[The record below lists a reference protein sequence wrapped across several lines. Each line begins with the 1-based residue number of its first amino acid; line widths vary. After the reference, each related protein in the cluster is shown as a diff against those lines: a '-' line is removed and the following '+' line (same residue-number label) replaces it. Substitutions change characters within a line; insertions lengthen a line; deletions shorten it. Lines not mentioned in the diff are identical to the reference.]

1 MPESSKKA
9 ETMLKAELEDFL
21 ASLREI
27 ALSCG
32 GRNADSREIQLV
44 RRELAA
50 RDQRIS
56 SLEQTLQRRD
66 EIKVLMEQ
74 EQQSLLKQLA
84 DARVLVKR
92 VEAARTAQLAAQDH
106 ARKVLAGSPSAQELL
121 EHELEELQAAEDR
134 AREARE
140 ARRGAAVRRKVAIE
154 AELEADKAKK
164 TPVAKKSSPP
174 SNPSAPVAMLPPA
187 PSPPAAQRVASPA
200 PPPVQSPQA
209 RSPAAP
215 PKAPVPPPA
224 AVKSPAAPPVA
235 PPPVRV
241 REIEGEE
248 EGEEEEGSME
258 TGDVETSAAV
268 AAVEAA
274 LLAVA
279 PRPVAPAEDDDDF
292 DTMGWPA
299 TQPKTPLGAAG
310 TEMDDDDAERNLPD
324 LAHLRAEAGAAARP
338 AQAPTAAKTPA
349 AKTPAA
355 KSPAAKTPSPAKTAP
370 PTSPAKTSPPASP
383 AKTAPLVSPPTA
395 QLPASPPI
403 LASAGSPPPLVVTA
417 KSKAS
422 EELDGLEDE
431 EIWSYG
437 DSDESESE
445 FESEEDPPQDIIGKA
460 SAPAVNVIVLEAQKH
475 AEQQRQAQM
484 RAEEQARVA
493 AAALKVAAQQ
503 AETAKDAAEHARE
516 KLAQAKQ
523 AVAAKATSKKSQS
536 ILSRFVG
543 RKKGAQAHDEEGGS
557 NVSALEA
564 EVQRLDQ
571 IATSAS
577 EAKEGAQVREM
588 EARRHAEA
596 AAKDTAEAETRAAAH
611 VPAPLPP
618 FMEAPPP
625 AAAKKPPAAAPIEL
639 QPPQPLVPPTA
650 SLAAPAPPSSAKQ
663 AAPMTEAVPVS
674 KVAPVPTAPP
684 GLGATPVDED
694 QDDDSEDSD
703 YDLDPGEEP
712 TGKPVLR
719 DQLLMAKLYGY
730 EGFGTAPPE
739 NSIDWSLRS
748 VALHADANIWH
759 ADIEPPQ
766 GEYDGMRG
774 RIDLRDVSACD
785 FTIGR
790 MDELCLSQQGKCH
803 LLRIDQPSTTTIP
816 QWRESILQLLRG
828 LKEGTI
834 DDTVAG
840 TRHE

>member
-66 EIKVLMEQ
+66 EMKVLMEQ

-154 AELEADKAKK
+154 AELEADKAKNP
-164 TPVAKKSSPP
+164 PVAKKSSPP
-174 SNPSAPVAMLPPA
+174 SNPSAPPVAMLPPA
-187 PSPPAAQRVASPA
+187 PSPPAAPRVASPA
-200 PPPVQSPQA
+200 PPPVPPPQA

-224 AVKSPAAPPVA
+224 AVQSPAAPPIA

-241 REIEGEE
+241 QEV

-258 TGDVETSAAV
+258 TSDVETSAAM
-268 AAVEAA
+268 ATVEAA

-279 PRPVAPAEDDDDF
+279 PRPEAPADDDDDF

-310 TEMDDDDAERNLPD
+310 TEADDDDAERNLPD

-338 AQAPTAAKTPA
+338 AQAPTAAKTP
-349 AKTPAA
+349 
-355 KSPAAKTPSPAKTAP
+355 
-370 PTSPAKTSPPASP
+370 SPAKTSPPASP
-383 AKTAPLVSPPTA
+383 AKTAPPTSPPTA
-395 QLPASPPI
+395 LLPASPPV
-403 LASAGSPPPLVVTA
+403 LASAGSPPPFVVTA

-437 DSDESESE
+437 DSDEPESE
-445 FESEEDPPQDIIGKA
+445 FESEEDPPQAIISKA

-475 AEQQRQAQM
+475 AEQQRQEQM

-493 AAALKVAAQQ
+493 AAAHKVAAQQ
-503 AETAKDAAEHARE
+503 AEAAKDAAEHARE
-516 KLAQAKQ
+516 KLARAKQ

-536 ILSRFVG
+536 IISRFVG
-543 RKKGAQAHDEEGGS
+543 RKKGAQAHDEDEGGS

-577 EAKEGAQVREM
+577 EAKEGAQVRES

-596 AAKDTAEAETRAAAH
+596 AAKDAAEAETRAVAASAEAH
-611 VPAPLPP
+611 GPAPLPP
-618 FMEAPPP
+618 VMEAPPP
-625 AAAKKPPAAAPIEL
+625 DAVKKPPAAAPIEV

-650 SLAAPAPPSSAKQ
+650 STTAPAPPSPAKQ
-663 AAPMTEAVPVS
+663 AAPMNEAVPVP
-674 KVAPVPTAPP
+674 KVPPVPTAPP
-684 GLGATPVDED
+684 GLGATPLDED
-694 QDDDSEDSD
+694 QDEDSEDSD
-703 YDLDPGEEP
+703 YDVDAGEEP

-730 EGFGTAPPE
+730 EGFGTAPSE
-739 NSIDWSLRS
+739 DIIDWSLRS

-766 GEYDGMRG
+766 GEYEGMRG
-774 RIDLRDVSACD
+774 RIDLRYVSACD

>member
-66 EIKVLMEQ
+66 EMKVLMEQ

-154 AELEADKAKK
+154 AELEADKAKNP
-164 TPVAKKSSPP
+164 PVAKKSSPP
-174 SNPSAPVAMLPPA
+174 SNPSAPPVAMLPPA
-187 PSPPAAQRVASPA
+187 PTPPAAQRVASPA
-200 PPPVQSPQA
+200 PPPVPPPQA

-224 AVKSPAAPPVA
+224 AVQSPAAPPIA
-235 PPPVRV
+235 HPPVRV
-241 REIEGEE
+241 QEV

-310 TEMDDDDAERNLPD
+310 TEADDDDAERNLPD

-338 AQAPTAAKTPA
+338 AQAPTAAKTP
-349 AKTPAA
+349 
-355 KSPAAKTPSPAKTAP
+355 
-370 PTSPAKTSPPASP
+370 SPAKTSPPASP
-383 AKTAPLVSPPTA
+383 AKTAPHASPAKTATPTSPPTA
-395 QLPASPPI
+395 LLPASPPV
-403 LASAGSPPPLVVTA
+403 LASAGSPPPFVVTA

-437 DSDESESE
+437 DSDEPESE
-445 FESEEDPPQDIIGKA
+445 FESEEDPPQAIISKA

-475 AEQQRQAQM
+475 AEQQRQEQM

-493 AAALKVAAQQ
+493 AAAHKVAAQQ
-503 AETAKDAAEHARE
+503 AEAAKDAAEHARE
-516 KLAQAKQ
+516 KLARAKQ

-536 ILSRFVG
+536 IISRFVG
-543 RKKGAQAHDEEGGS
+543 RKKGAQAHDEDEGGS

-577 EAKEGAQVREM
+577 EAKEGAQVREI

-596 AAKDTAEAETRAAAH
+596 AAKDAAEAETRAVAASAEAH
-611 VPAPLPP
+611 GPAPLPP
-618 FMEAPPP
+618 VMEAPPP
-625 AAAKKPPAAAPIEL
+625 DAVKKPPAAAPIEV

-650 SLAAPAPPSSAKQ
+650 STTAPAPPSPAKQ
-663 AAPMTEAVPVS
+663 AAPMNEAVPVP
-674 KVAPVPTAPP
+674 KVPPVPTAPP
-684 GLGATPVDED
+684 GLGATPLDED
-694 QDDDSEDSD
+694 QDEDSEDSD
-703 YDLDPGEEP
+703 YDVDAGEEP

-730 EGFGTAPPE
+730 EGFGTAPSE
-739 NSIDWSLRS
+739 DIIDWSLRS

-766 GEYDGMRG
+766 GEYEGMRG
-774 RIDLRDVSACD
+774 RIDLRYVSACD

-816 QWRESILQLLRG
+816 QWRESIHQLLRG

-834 DDTVAG
+834 DDTGAG

>member
-1 MPESSKKA
+1 MLRMPESSKKA

-66 EIKVLMEQ
+66 EMKVLMEQ

-164 TPVAKKSSPP
+164 PPVAKKSSPP
-174 SNPSAPVAMLPPA
+174 SNPSAPPVAMLPPA

-200 PPPVQSPQA
+200 PPPVPPPQA

-224 AVKSPAAPPVA
+224 AVRSPAAPPIA
-235 PPPVRV
+235 PPPVQEV
-241 REIEGEE
+241 

-258 TGDVETSAAV
+258 TSDVETSAAV
-268 AAVEAA
+268 ATVEAA

-279 PRPVAPAEDDDDF
+279 PRPEAPAEDDDDF

-310 TEMDDDDAERNLPD
+310 TEADDDDAERNLPD

-338 AQAPTAAKTPA
+338 AQASTAAKTP
-349 AKTPAA
+349 
-355 KSPAAKTPSPAKTAP
+355 
-370 PTSPAKTSPPASP
+370 SPAKTSPPASP
-383 AKTAPLVSPPTA
+383 AKTAPPTSPPTA
-395 QLPASPPI
+395 LLPASPPV
-403 LASAGSPPPLVVTA
+403 LASAGSPPPFVVTA

-437 DSDESESE
+437 DSDEPENE
-445 FESEEDPPQDIIGKA
+445 FESEEDPPQAIISKA

-493 AAALKVAAQQ
+493 AAAHKVAAQQ
-503 AETAKDAAEHARE
+503 AEAAKDAAEHARE
-516 KLAQAKQ
+516 KLARAKQ

-536 ILSRFVG
+536 IISRFVG
-543 RKKGAQAHDEEGGS
+543 RKKGAQAHDEDEGGS

-577 EAKEGAQVREM
+577 EAKEGAQVREI

-596 AAKDTAEAETRAAAH
+596 AAKDAAEAETRAVAASAEAH
-611 VPAPLPP
+611 GPAPLPP
-618 FMEAPPP
+618 VMEAPPP
-625 AAAKKPPAAAPIEL
+625 DAVKKPPAAAPIEV

-650 SLAAPAPPSSAKQ
+650 STTAPAPPSPAKQ
-663 AAPMTEAVPVS
+663 AAPMNEAVPVP
-674 KVAPVPTAPP
+674 KVPPVPTAPP
-684 GLGATPVDED
+684 GLGATPLDED
-694 QDDDSEDSD
+694 QDEDSEDSD
-703 YDLDPGEEP
+703 YDVDAGEEP

-730 EGFGTAPPE
+730 EGFGTAPSE
-739 NSIDWSLRS
+739 DIID
-748 VALHADANIWH
+748 
-759 ADIEPPQ
+759 
-766 GEYDGMRG
+766 
-774 RIDLRDVSACD
+774 
-785 FTIGR
+785 
-790 MDELCLSQQGKCH
+790 
-803 LLRIDQPSTTTIP
+803 
-816 QWRESILQLLRG
+816 
-828 LKEGTI
+828 
-834 DDTVAG
+834 
-840 TRHE
+840 

>member
-1 MPESSKKA
+1 MLRMPESSKKA

-66 EIKVLMEQ
+66 EMKVLMEQ

-164 TPVAKKSSPP
+164 PPVAKKSSPP
-174 SNPSAPVAMLPPA
+174 SNPSAPPVAMLPPA

-200 PPPVQSPQA
+200 PPPVPPPQA

-215 PKAPVPPPA
+215 PKVPVPPPA
-224 AVKSPAAPPVA
+224 AVRSPAAPPIA
-235 PPPVRV
+235 PPPVQEV
-241 REIEGEE
+241 

-258 TGDVETSAAV
+258 TSDVETSAAV
-268 AAVEAA
+268 ATVEAA

-279 PRPVAPAEDDDDF
+279 PRPEAPAEDDDDF

-310 TEMDDDDAERNLPD
+310 TEADDDDAERNLPD

-338 AQAPTAAKTPA
+338 AQASTAAKTP
-349 AKTPAA
+349 
-355 KSPAAKTPSPAKTAP
+355 
-370 PTSPAKTSPPASP
+370 SPAKTSPPASP
-383 AKTAPLVSPPTA
+383 AKTAPHASPAKTAPPTSPPTA
-395 QLPASPPI
+395 LLPASPPV
-403 LASAGSPPPLVVTA
+403 LASAGSPPPFVVTA

-437 DSDESESE
+437 DSDEPESE
-445 FESEEDPPQDIIGKA
+445 FESEEDPPQAIISKA

-493 AAALKVAAQQ
+493 AAAHKVAAQQ
-503 AETAKDAAEHARE
+503 AEAAKDAAEHARE
-516 KLAQAKQ
+516 KLARAKQ

-536 ILSRFVG
+536 IISRFVG
-543 RKKGAQAHDEEGGS
+543 RKKGAQAHDEEEGGS

-577 EAKEGAQVREM
+577 EAKEGAQVREI

-596 AAKDTAEAETRAAAH
+596 AAKDAAEAETIAVAASAEAH
-611 VPAPLPP
+611 GPAPLPP
-618 FMEAPPP
+618 VMEAPPP
-625 AAAKKPPAAAPIEL
+625 AAVKKPPTAAPIEV
-639 QPPQPLVPPTA
+639 QPPEPLVPPTA
-650 SLAAPAPPSSAKQ
+650 STTAPAPPSPAKQ
-663 AAPMTEAVPVS
+663 AAPMNEAVPVP
-674 KVAPVPTAPP
+674 KVPPVPTAPP
-684 GLGATPVDED
+684 GLGATPLDED
-694 QDDDSEDSD
+694 QDEDSEDSD
-703 YDLDPGEEP
+703 YDVDAGEEP

-730 EGFGTAPPE
+730 EGFGTAPSE
-739 NSIDWSLRS
+739 DIIDWSLRS

-766 GEYDGMRG
+766 GEYEGMRG
-774 RIDLRDVSACD
+774 RIDLRNVSACD